1 MRSHRSSAAGLV
13 LGLVSGFVGAGHAM
27 ALDLPFA
34 DLKIGLRGGANYS
47 ILNNPPGTGDL
58 YEYNSPT
65 QADPDRVLDY
75 IPYTNYYGAG
85 WNAGAALNVRFID
98 IIGLEVG
105 YQYARESVRGTIEVA
120 DVQDCRFAP
129 ANPCYRQEVEQ
140 RISHTAHHVPIVL
153 QASLP
158 LGVARPFISLGL
170 DIVVSRT
177 DRSYEVN
184 ARSPLPE
191 ERRAGDEI
199 DQGIADQWDVSPRGQ
214 NVMRAGLNPDT
225 RDFYGGFIAGVGVN
239 LALKKIEIPIEFRAI
254 LYPATGGSI
263 TQRGE
268 FGDVCIS
275 EQREA
280 GLCGNPLDQ
289 PAPAYNDVWTAQV
302 FVLFGLDFL
311 IF

>member
-1 MRSHRSSAAGLV
+1 MRLTRSSAAGLI
-13 LGLVSGFVGAGHAM
+13 LGLAGAFCNAGQAS
-27 ALDLPFA
+27 AFDLPFA
-34 DLKIGLRGGANYS
+34 DLKIGLRGGANYAL
-47 ILNNPPGTGDL
+47 LNNPSNAGAL
-58 YEYNSPT
+58 YEYNAFTEGNP
-65 QADPDRVLDY
+65 ARVLDA

-85 WNAGAALNVRFID
+85 WNAGAALNVQFID
-98 IIGLEVG
+98 IIGIEVG

-129 ANPCYRQEVEQ
+129 GNPCYRQELEQ
-140 RISHTAHHVPIVL
+140 RISHSAHHIPIVV

-158 LGVARPFISLGL
+158 LGVARPFISVGANL
-170 DIVVSRT
+170 VVART

-214 NVMRAGLNPDT
+214 NLLRAGLNPDSP
-225 RDFYGGFIAGVGVN
+225 DFYGGFIAGLGVN
-239 LALKKIEIPIEFRAI
+239 LALKRVEIPIEFRAV
-254 LYPATGGSI
+254 LYPATGASI

-268 FGDVCIS
+268 FGDVCAS
-275 EQREA
+275 AQRQA
-280 GLCGNPLDQ
+280 GECSNPLDR
-289 PAPAYNDVWTAQV
+289 PAPAYNDVWTTQV

>member
-1 MRSHRSSAAGLV
+1 MRLIRSSAAGILV
-13 LGLVSGFVGAGHAM
+13 GLVGAFFNAGQAS
-27 ALDLPFA
+27 AFDLPFA
-34 DLKIGLRGGANYS
+34 DLKIGLRGGANYA
-47 ILNNPPGTGDL
+47 ILNNPPDSGAL
-58 YEYNSPT
+58 YEYNAPT
-65 QADPDRVLDY
+65 ESNPDRVLDY

-85 WNAGAALNVRFID
+85 WNGGVALNVRFID
-98 IIGLEVG
+98 IIGVEVG

-129 ANPCYRQEVEQ
+129 SNPCYRQELEQ
-140 RISHTAHHVPIVL
+140 RISHSAHHIPMVV

-158 LGVARPFISLGL
+158 LGVARPFLSLGL
-170 DIVVSRT
+170 DVVIART

-214 NVMRAGLNPDT
+214 NLLRAGLNPDT
-225 RDFYGGFIAGVGVN
+225 RDFYGGLIAGVGVN
-239 LALKKIEIPIEFRAI
+239 IALKRIEIPIEFRAI
-254 LYPATGGSI
+254 LYPATGASI

-268 FGDVCIS
+268 FGDVCTS
-275 EQREA
+275 EQRQSGA
-280 GLCGNPLDQ
+280 CSNPLDQ
-289 PAPAYNDVWTAQV
+289 PAPAYNDVWTTQV